1 MVSTSESVRQ
11 RGLGEDGM
19 TDPLEYKFRESQ
31 KPRLT
36 EGDNWF
42 EYISL
47 RAARLNCYG
56 EAFAEMRERLGGI
69 DPATDQEKRKR
80 LQVQIDA
87 AAFHAYGLGQE
98 ETAFVLD
105 DSHQVQNPRLITDDY
120 FELVLEKYEAL
131 ADQKAC

>member
-1 MVSTSESVRQ
+1 VRQ

-31 KPRLT
+31 KPCLT

-56 EAFAEMRERLGGI
+56 EAFAEIRERLGGI

-87 AAFHAYGLGQE
+87 PHSTRMDWIRRRRHSCLTTPIRCRTLG
-98 ETAFVLD
+98 
-105 DSHQVQNPRLITDDY
+105 S
-120 FELVLEKYEAL
+120 
-131 ADQKAC
+131 